1 MSGKKPIKKE
11 KNYIVL
17 KMFLITLIVSTGVS
31 LISELFLSD
40 LGIGLSTVVLIVLIL
55 IGIVFDIIGTAFASC
70 EQTPFIAMSSRKI
83 KKAVHALKL
92 LKKADIVA
100 NVCNDVIGDVCGIV
114 SGAAGA
120 AIVAK
125 ILMKAKSASEL
136 ALGIGMSGIVAAL
149 TVAGKAMGKGYAM
162 KNNVRIVEAIG
173 GIMCFFSGKDKK
185 EKKNGKAKG

>member
-1 MSGKKPIKKE
+1 MSGKKPAKKK

-40 LGIGLSTVVLIVLIL
+40 LGIGLSTIVLIVLIL
-55 IGIVFDIIGTAFASC
+55 IGIIFDIIGTAFASC

-92 LKKADIVA
+92 LKNADVVA

-125 ILMKAKSASEL
+125 IIMQAKDASEL
-136 ALGIGMSGIVAAL
+136 ALGIGMSGVVAAL
-149 TVAGKAMGKGYAM
+149 TVAGKALGKGYAM
-162 KNNVRIVEAIG
+162 KNNVKIVETIG
-173 GIMCFFSGKDKK
+173 GIICFFSGKDKK

>member
-1 MSGKKPIKKE
+1 MSGKKPTKKK

-17 KMFLITLIVSTGVS
+17 KMFLITLIVSMGVS

-40 LGIGLSTVVLIVLIL
+40 LGIAASTVVLIMLIL
-55 IGIVFDIIGTAFASC
+55 VGIVFDIIGVAFASC

-92 LKKADIVA
+92 LKKADVVA

-125 ILMKAKSASEL
+125 ILLQAKNTSEL
-136 ALGIGMSGIVAAL
+136 ALGIVMSGLIAAL
-149 TVAGKAMGKGYAM
+149 TVAGKALGKGYAM
-162 KNNVRIVEAIG
+162 KNRVKIVETIG
-173 GIMCFFSGKDKK
+173 SILCIFSGNK
-185 EKKNGKAKG
+185 EKKHDKAKS